1 MQYLFDAWE
10 EVSRYLE
17 TADHIL
23 FLSDF
28 DGTLTPIVDRPELAV
43 LSRETARLLRKLV
56 KDRRY
61 TVGIISGRAL
71 ADLKEKVDVDGIIY
85 SGNHGLEIEGL
96 GTSFLEPLAEEVRPF
111 FQLLSQVLT
120 TTLKGIKGVLI
131 ENKGL
136 TLSVHY
142 RSVDDAEQHL
152 VKDRFNE
159 VIDPLQ
165 VIGRVRITRG
175 KKVYEIRPP
184 INWDKG
190 KAVSLLIARLKVSKK
205 RDGLLPLYLGDD
217 LTDEDAFNVIAAH
230 DGISIFIG
238 EEHEKSEARYYLSSP
253 DEVVELLKIL

>member
-1 MQYLFDAWE
+1 MQYLFDAWD
-10 EVSRYLE
+10 EVSRCLE
-17 TADHIL
+17 AADHIL

-28 DGTLTPIVDRPELAV
+28 DGTLTPIVDRPELTV
-43 LSRETARLLRKLV
+43 LSQETAGLLRKLV

-71 ADLKEKVDVDGIIY
+71 ADLKERVDVEGIIY

-96 GTSFLEPLAEEVRPF
+96 DTGFLEPFAEEIRPF
-111 FQLLSQVLT
+111 FQLLSQILT
-120 TTLKGIKGVLI
+120 TTLKGIKGVLV

-142 RSVDDAEQHL
+142 RSVADAEQPL
-152 VKDRFNE
+152 VRDKFNKI
-159 VIDPLQ
+159 IDPLQ
-165 VIGRVRITRG
+165 VMGNIRITRG

-190 KAVSLLIARLKVSKK
+190 KAVALLIAKLRETKK
-205 RDGLLPLYLGDD
+205 KDGLLPLYLGDD
-217 LTDEDAFNVIAAH
+217 LTDEDAFKVVMDYN
-230 DGISIFIG
+230 GISIFIG
-238 EEHEKSEARYYLSSP
+238 EEHIKSGARYFLSSP

>member
-1 MQYLFDAWE
+1 MQYLFDSWE
-10 EVSRYLE
+10 ELSRSLKA
-17 TADHIL
+17 ADHIL

-43 LSRETARLLRKLV
+43 LSRETAGLLRRLV

-71 ADLKEKVDVDGIIY
+71 ADLKERVDVDGIIY

-96 GTSFLEPLAEEVRPF
+96 GTSFLEPIAEEVRPF

-120 TTLKGIKGVLI
+120 TTLKGIKGVFV

-142 RSVDDAEQHL
+142 RSVTDAEQHL
-152 VKDRFNE
+152 VRDRFSE

-175 KKVYEIRPP
+175 KKVFEIRPP

-190 KAVSLLIARLKVSKK
+190 KAVSLLIAKLKEAKK
-205 RDGLLPLYLGDD
+205 KVELLPLYLGDD
-217 LTDEDAFNVIAAH
+217 LTDEDAFKVVKAH
-230 DGISIFIG
+230 NGISILIG
-238 EEHEKSEARYYLSSP
+238 EEYTKSEAHYFLSSP